1 MASAVEVRA
10 TVLRLAAPLRRCTT
24 GTDWASIAPG
34 LLAASVV
41 ATVGIADGGLFP
53 RTWRLATVALL
64 AFASAGLIARER
76 VVVSRVEWAMISALT
91 GFTGWIALSAAWSEH
106 PESALLE
113 AERTLTYV
121 AALFAI
127 VVLTERVSVPQLM
140 VGLLAGV
147 TIVAA
152 YGLGVYVF
160 TSPPLDPFQGRLLYQ
175 PIGYANALGIFAA
188 VGILVSAGLAYVART
203 RRLRAGALLPLGV
216 LVPTLGLTSSR
227 GAAIALTAGAI
238 ALLFFLG
245 RARMGLACALGA
257 AGISSVIAPRF
268 ASDNRIDYW
277 HVAWRQFEDNP
288 LLGAGGGTYVDY
300 WFRYRTLTSFT
311 RTSHNLYL
319 EALAELGPVGLAL
332 LVLALALPL
341 VAAVRRRDRFVAG
354 AAAAYVAYV
363 LHVALDWDWE
373 LPASTL
379 AALVC
384 GAALLVSARPETMT
398 PLSGRARVALVTPA
412 LAFALLAGT
421 RIATGGNVPFGP

>member
-1 MASAVEVRA
+1 MASVVEVRA
-10 TVLRLAAPLRRCTT
+10 NVLRLAAPLRRWTIRA
-24 GTDWASIAPG
+24 GWPRIAPG

-64 AFASAGLIARER
+64 AFASAGLLARER
-76 VVVSRVEWAMISALT
+76 VVVSRLEWAMIAALA
-91 GFTGWIALSAAWSEH
+91 GFTGWIAMSAAWSEH

-113 AERTLTYV
+113 AERSLTYV

-127 VVLTERVSVPQLM
+127 VVLTGRSSLPHLL

-147 TIVAA
+147 TVVAA
-152 YGLGVYVF
+152 YGLAVYLF

-188 VGILVSAGLAYVART
+188 VGILVSAGLAYAART
-203 RRLRAGALLPLGV
+203 WRSRAAALLPLAV

-227 GAAIALTAGAI
+227 GAGIALTAGVI
-238 ALLFFLG
+238 ALLFLVG
-245 RARMGLACALGA
+245 HARVGLVCIVIVA
-257 AGISSVIAPRF
+257 AVSSVIAPRF

-277 HVAWRQFEDNP
+277 HVAWRQFVDNP
-288 LLGAGGGTYVDY
+288 LLGGGGGTYVDY

-332 LVLALALPL
+332 LVAALALPL
-341 VAAVRRRDRFVAG
+341 VAVVRRRDRFVAG

-363 LHVALDWDWE
+363 LHAALDWDWE

-384 GAALLVSARPETMT
+384 GAAMLVSARPETTT
-398 PLSGRARVALVTPA
+398 PLSMRGRLALTVPA
-412 LAFALLAGT
+412 LAVALLAGI
-421 RIATGGNVPFGP
+421 RIATGGNLPFGA

>member
-10 TVLRLAAPLRRCTT
+10 SVVRLAAPLRRWTIRA
-24 GTDWASIAPG
+24 DWARIAPG

-64 AFASAGLIARER
+64 SFASAGLIARER
-76 VVVSRVEWAMISALT
+76 IVVSRLEWAMIAALA

-113 AERTLTYV
+113 AERSLTYV

-127 VVLTERVSVPQLM
+127 VVLTGRASLPQLL

-152 YGLGVYVF
+152 YGLGVYLF
-160 TSPPLDPFQGRLLYQ
+160 TSPPLDPFQGGLLYQ

-188 VGILVSAGLAYVART
+188 VGILVSAGLTYAART
-203 RRLRAGALLPLGV
+203 WRLRAAALLPLGV

-227 GAAIALTAGAI
+227 GAGIALTAGVI
-238 ALLFFLG
+238 ALLFFIG
-245 RARMGLACALGA
+245 HARVGLACVLIVA
-257 AGISSVIAPRF
+257 AVSSVMAPRF

-288 LLGAGGGTYVDY
+288 LLGGGGGTYVDY
-300 WFRYRTLTSFT
+300 WFRYRTLPSFT

-319 EALAELGPVGLAL
+319 EALAEFGPVGLAL
-332 LVLALALPL
+332 LVVALALPL
-341 VAAVRRRDRFVAG
+341 VAVVRCRDRLVAG

-363 LHVALDWDWE
+363 LHAALDWDWE

-384 GAALLVSARPETMT
+384 GAAMLVSARPETTT
-398 PLSGRARVALVTPA
+398 PLSMRARVALTVPA
-412 LAFALLAGT
+412 LAVALLAGI
-421 RIATGGNVPFGP
+421 RIATGGNVPFGA